1 MKTAIIAIAAALC
14 ASATNAKVHRMRT
27 KITHKSTTQ
36 NAEKYDPYMGIEE
49 DRVLMEHS
57 MSMSMSMSYPDPDV
71 KVLVE
76 SR

>member
-49 DRVLMEHS
+49 DRMLTEH
-57 MSMSMSMSYPDPDV
+57 SMSMSMSYPDSGNDDV
-71 KVLVE
+71 LA

>member
-57 MSMSMSMSYPDPDV
+57 MSMSMSYSESGSNA
-71 KVLVE
+71 KVLE